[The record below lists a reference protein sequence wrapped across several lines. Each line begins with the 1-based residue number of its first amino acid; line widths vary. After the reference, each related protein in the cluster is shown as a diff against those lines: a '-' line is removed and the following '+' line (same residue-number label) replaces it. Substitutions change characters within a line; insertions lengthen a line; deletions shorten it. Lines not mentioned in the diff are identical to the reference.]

1 MNWIKVLSI
10 QIIVLVGLLG
20 LVELGVSLFY
30 KLFYKSAEFYSLDTF
45 IEQVPAPFKDD
56 DNFELIVKSF
66 NGKCK
71 HPAMLHNNGL
81 TTYANDFSC
90 GGVTYVN
97 GKRLTLPNNENYK
110 STIHV
115 FGGSTVWG
123 TGAVDQ
129 KTIPSLLAS
138 SLTDKNVRVLN
149 YGIASFVAAQQNNHL
164 KAFLSDVLPGDKVLY
179 YDGGND
185 FWNGVM
191 MRNAGG
197 NIVGFNVENRFDV
210 YIYVVK
216 NWLSQNF
223 KIYQLLYDLRHGRKD
238 KSINKCS
245 VSSEAVSKNV
255 DEAAHF
261 YASAISEARS
271 ISESAGANFYHFVQ
285 PTLFDVDVLS
295 EYEKI
300 VISHDPCWSIARQV
314 KESYDKIF
322 LSLSPM
328 SIDLSEKFNNKDVFF
343 DYIHVSGIGN
353 KLIVS
358 DILSELD

>member
-1 MNWIKVLSI
+1 MNWIKVISI
-10 QIIVLVGLLG
+10 QIIVLIGLLG

-30 KLFYKSAEFYSLDTF
+30 QSAESYSLDKF
-45 IEQVPAPFKDD
+45 IESVPAPFKNDED
-56 DNFELIVKSF
+56 LELIVKTF

-71 HPAMLHNNGL
+71 HPAFLHKDGL

-90 GGVTYVN
+90 GGITYVN
-97 GKRLTLPNNENYK
+97 GKRLTLPNIESYK

-123 TGAVDQ
+123 VGAVDQ

-149 YGIASFVAAQQNNHL
+149 YGISSFVATQQKNYL
-164 KAFLSDVLPGDKVLY
+164 KASLSEVLPGDTVVF

-185 FWNGVM
+185 FWSGVM
-191 MRNAGG
+191 MGNAKGD
-197 NIVGFNVENRFDV
+197 IIGFNVENRLDV
-210 YIYVVK
+210 YLYMVK
-216 NWLSQNF
+216 NWLSQNLNT
-223 KIYQLLYDLRHGRKD
+223 YRLLSDFRHGRKV
-238 KSINKCS
+238 KATNTCS
-245 VSSEAVSKNV
+245 VSSETASKNL

-261 YASAISEARS
+261 YASVIAEARFISEY
-271 ISESAGANFYHFVQ
+271 AGANFYHFLQ
-285 PTLFDVDVLS
+285 PTLFDVDVLN
-295 EYEKI
+295 EYEKTL
-300 VISHDPCWSIARQV
+300 ISHVPCWPIARQL

-322 LSLSPM
+322 LAASPT

-343 DYIHVSGIGN
+343 DYIHVSSVGN

-358 DILSELD
+358 EMLGKLGFQ